1 MQLSTKT
8 PPESQGSVIIEILL
22 SYTIYFLITRPFE
35 VVLCALGDDTSLW
48 SNAPFLDILSFRFY
62 CNITYLLKVFCCQVE
77 LRGYHIFGV
86 LHVELIVIFLQKSNL
101 SLRLSRY
108 EWGLNNISFWLM
120 VFILNYTFKS
130 TYSWYCIKQS

>member
-22 SYTIYFLITRPFE
+22 SYTIYFPITRPFE
-35 VVLCALGDDTSLW
+35 VILCALGDDTTLW

-77 LRGYHIFGV
+77 LRGYDIFGV
-86 LHVELIVIFLQKSNL
+86 LHVELILYFLQKSYL
-101 SLRLSRY
+101 LLGLSRY
-108 EWGLNNISFWLM
+108 EKDFDNVCNSKSYFWINLFL
-120 VFILNYTFKS
+120 VL
-130 TYSWYCIKQS
+130 